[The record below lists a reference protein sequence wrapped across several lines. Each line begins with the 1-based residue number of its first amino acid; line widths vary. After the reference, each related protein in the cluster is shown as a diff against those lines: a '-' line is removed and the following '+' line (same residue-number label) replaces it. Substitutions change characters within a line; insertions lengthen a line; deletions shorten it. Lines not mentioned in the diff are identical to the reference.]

1 MECFSKLHAAPKTTT
16 FEPTTQPTTE
26 TPVNDDLELSSPQEK
41 ANPPNFSEN
50 ERLSEVQR
58 KLFEHQI
65 DDDLTPHVQVR
76 RLRFA

>member
-1 MECFSKLHAAPKTTT
+1 
-16 FEPTTQPTTE
+16 
-26 TPVNDDLELSSPQEK
+26 VNDDLELSSPQEK